1 MKHILYIMCTFAF
14 ALAFLPAQ
22 ASVQETTADNDS
34 AVNALKIANLKG
46 QIADLNKQIKK
57 EDAKRNKTILGV
69 SAEQLDIM
77 NERQDSICLD
87 LRSQLTDKELELKE
101 IVAVQTAAS
110 LAQQAS
116 TLQQSVN
123 AQQNANNQQNT
134 GTTTTPGKPNK
145 PNKPNKPG
153 KPSKPNKPSKPSKSS
168 KK

>member
-1 MKHILYIMCTFAF
+1 MCTFVF

-22 ASVQETTADNDS
+22 ASVKATTADNDS
-34 AVNALKIANLKG
+34 AVNALKIANLKA

-110 LAQQAS
+110 LAQQAN

-123 AQQNANNQQNT
+123 AQQNASTQQNS
-134 GTTTTPGKPNK
+134 GTNTTPGKPNK
-145 PNKPNKPG
+145 PNRPG
-153 KPSKPNKPSKPSKSS
+153 KPNKPNKPSKPSKPS
-168 KK
+168 K